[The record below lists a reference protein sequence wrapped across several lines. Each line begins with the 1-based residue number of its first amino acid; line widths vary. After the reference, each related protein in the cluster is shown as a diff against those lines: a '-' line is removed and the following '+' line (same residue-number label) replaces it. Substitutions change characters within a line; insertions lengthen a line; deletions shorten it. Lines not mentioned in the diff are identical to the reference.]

1 MSKELTESL
10 EDYLE
15 AISHLQEEFKV
26 ARVKDISSRLNVK
39 MPSVT
44 NALKVLKSKNMI
56 DYEKN
61 SFITLTQEGEKAA
74 QRIIRKH
81 EVCKDF
87 FLNILHLP
95 EEEADRLACS
105 VEHHISGKTVSKWAR
120 LTELI
125 EDFCKKNDDF
135 ARCMNQLGT
144 D

>member
-1 MSKELTESL
+1 MSQELTESL

-61 SFITLTQEGEKAA
+61 SFITLTEEGEKAA
-74 QRIIRKH
+74 RRIIRKH
-81 EVCKDF
+81 EVCRDF
-87 FLNILHLP
+87 FLNILRLP

-105 VEHHISGKTVSKWAR
+105 VEHHISGETVAKWNR

-125 EDFCKKNDDF
+125 EDFCEKDADF
-135 ARCMNQLGT
+135 ARRMKQLGT

>member
-1 MSKELTESL
+1 MSQELTDSL

-39 MPSVT
+39 MPS
-44 NALKVLKSKNMI
+44 
-56 DYEKN
+56 
-61 SFITLTQEGEKAA
+61 FITLTEEGEKAA
-74 QRIIRKH
+74 RRIIRKH
-81 EVCKDF
+81 EVCRDF
-87 FLNILHLP
+87 FLNILRLP

-105 VEHHISGKTVSKWAR
+105 VEHHISGETVSKWNR

-125 EDFCKKNDDF
+125 EDFCEKDADF
-135 ARCMNQLGT
+135 ARRMKQLGT